1 MYRVAIHDTLASMNK
16 SFRHKGL
23 QRFFENGSKSGIQAA
38 HANKLRL
45 QLAALDQAKQPQ
57 DLSAP
62 AWSLHPLKGEMR
74 GHWAI
79 TVNGNWRMVFTFE
92 GNDAVLVD
100 YMDYH

>member
-1 MYRVAIHDTLASMNK
+1 MIK
-16 SFRHKGL
+16 SLRHRGL

>member
-1 MYRVAIHDTLASMNK
+1 MIK

-23 QRFFENGSKSGIQAA
+23 QRFFEIGSKSGIQAA